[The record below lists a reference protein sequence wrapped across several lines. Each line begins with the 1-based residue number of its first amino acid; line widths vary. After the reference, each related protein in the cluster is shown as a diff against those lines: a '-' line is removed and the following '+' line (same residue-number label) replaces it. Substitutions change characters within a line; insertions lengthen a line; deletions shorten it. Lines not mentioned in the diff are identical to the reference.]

1 VSDQEA
7 AVTPAVVRRSDKDLS
22 TDYVA
27 PRTDLERLLASLWS
41 ERLGVAPVG
50 VDDDYFELGGH
61 SLAAAELLVD
71 LAATTGVEVEAQVLF
86 LQPTVGELAAA
97 IEARGR
103 GAEVDG

>member
-1 VSDQEA
+1 MTEREA
-7 AVTPAVVRRSDKDLS
+7 TTRAAARRADKDLS

-27 PRTDLERLLASLWS
+27 PRTDLEKLLARLWR
-41 ERLGVAPVG
+41 ERLGVTPVG

-71 LAATTGVEVEAQVLF
+71 IAAITGVEVEAQVLF

-97 IEARGR
+97 IEARESGT
-103 GAEVDG
+103 EVVS